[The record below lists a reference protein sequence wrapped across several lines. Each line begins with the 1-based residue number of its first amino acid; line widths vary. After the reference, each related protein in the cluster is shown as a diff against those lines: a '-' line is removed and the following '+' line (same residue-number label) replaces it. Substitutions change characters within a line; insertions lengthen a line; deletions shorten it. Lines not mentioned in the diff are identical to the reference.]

1 MCCLGPS
8 LAGNPTQ
15 YVMEKCFDQA
25 NWDSRFL
32 SLKVAT
38 EDLSSAIDGMRAL
51 NFCGAVIAG
60 PYQTE
65 VVPYIEDISP
75 DADKIGAVNC
85 LYRTTAGDWS
95 GANTVGSG
103 FLNALNNVFDPSGC
117 NVLLMHTG
125 STARAIALAL
135 GQASVNKITIAGHE
149 QDSGSKLV
157 DFLKEACESSIEFVE
172 WEGALAV
179 EQDVQLVIHASEPGA
194 VDPSEEVALMT
205 ETLDSDMLLADTCL
219 GSPTTAFLRSGLTHG
234 CRVLQGQ
241 QLLVSQWVE
250 CVRLWK
256 GTEPDG
262 DVMRE
267 ALEEYLGL

>member
-32 SLKVAT
+32 SLKVAA

-65 VVPYIEDISP
+65 VVPHIGVISP
-75 DADKIGAVNC
+75 EASKIGAINC
-85 LYRTTAGDWS
+85 LYRTATGDWA

-103 FLNALNNVFDPSGC
+103 FLSVLTSVFDPSGC
-117 NVLLMHTG
+117 NVLVMHTG
-125 STARAIALAL
+125 STAGAIALAL

-157 DFLKEACESSIEFVE
+157 DSLQEACESSIQFVK
-172 WEGALAV
+172 WEEALAV
-179 EQDVQLVIHASEPGA
+179 EQDIQLVIHASEPGA
-194 VDPSEEVALMT
+194 FDPAEEIALMT
-205 ETLDSDMLLADTCL
+205 ETLDSNMLLIDTCL
-219 GSPTTAFLRSGLTHG
+219 GSPTTAFLRSGLTRG